1 MNAIIVNAEDN
12 INSSNLLDSSMD
24 KKKSCEKY
32 TLADVSAKVNRLHSI
47 SMFLD
52 SGAYTDDIRAG
63 ITEHLLNEIESLQGV
78 LMYAQ
83 VFSLASGD
91 CDS

>member
-1 MNAIIVNAEDN
+1 MNTIIVNTKTN
-12 INSSNLLDSSMD
+12 INTSNLLGSSTD

-32 TLADVSAKVNRLHSI
+32 TLNDVSDSVNRLHSI
-47 SMFLD
+47 SMFLN
-52 SGAYTDDIRAG
+52 SGAYTDDIRAN

-78 LMYAQ
+78 LTYAQ

-91 CDS
+91 RDS

>member
-1 MNAIIVNAEDN
+1 MNTIIVNTESN
-12 INSSNLLDSSMD
+12 SNSSDVLELSMD

-32 TLADVSAKVNRLHSI
+32 TLADVSDKVNRLHSI

-63 ITEHLLNEIESLQGV
+63 ITEHLLNEIESLQGL
-78 LMYAQ
+78 LMYAK
-83 VFSLASGD
+83 VFSLASVD
-91 CDS
+91 HDS

>member
-1 MNAIIVNAEDN
+1 MDTIIVNTHAD
-12 INSSNLLDSSMD
+12 SNAPTYSLSEMD

-63 ITEHLLNEIESLQGV
+63 ITGHLLDEIESLQGV

>member
-1 MNAIIVNAEDN
+1 MHTIIVNTETN
-12 INSSNLLDSSMD
+12 INSSDFLESSMD

-63 ITEHLLNEIESLQGV
+63 ITGHLLDEIESLQGV

-91 CDS
+91 CDG